1 MSDKINIEVVYALP
15 HEQVLLRKF
24 VPAGTTVAQAIQA
37 SGILDKYPEIDL
49 ANNKLGIFGKL
60 TKADVVLRDKD
71 RIEIYRP
78 LIADPKEVRRKR
90 AEQGKAMTAGGSPQ
104 RGGVPTGVPLAGA
117 AEGSSLPAPRPPAG
131 RASGGVPFTGG
142 SSGVRTGVPLAGA
155 KNGGEI

>member
-117 AEGSSLPAPRPPAG
+117 AEGSLPAPRPPAG

-142 SSGVRTGVPLAGA
+142 SSGVPPGVTLAGA